1 MRIPKLTA
9 LFISL
14 AILVFISCKS
24 TEEVEKENIYVGT
37 ALPMSGAQ
45 ETPAI
50 TTSATG
56 SIDANYNRL
65 TRTLTYK
72 ITFSGLSGNA
82 TAAHIHGLGE
92 AGVAAPVV
100 QTFVGFPAATA
111 GTYSGTLL
119 VDGVKIKEED
129 ILAGRYYANIHTA
142 ARPAG
147 EIRGQLVLTKL

>member
-1 MRIPKLTA
+1 MRVPKLTA
-9 LFISL
+9 IFISL
-14 AILVFISCKS
+14 SILFLVSCKS
-24 TEEVEKENIYVGT
+24 TDEVDKENNYVGT

-45 ETPAI
+45 ETPPV
-50 TTSATG
+50 TVSATG

-65 TRTLTYK
+65 NKILTYK
-72 ITFSGLSGNA
+72 ITFSSLSGNA

-92 AGVAAPVV
+92 AGVAAGVV

-142 ARPAG
+142 AKPAG
-147 EIRGQLVLTKL
+147 EIRGQLILTKQ